1 MRPSCL
7 EQIATRN
14 AHGQLREPHTHHVA
28 RSQSPYASLPAI
40 VSSRCQL
47 CGKSVAFGHNVS
59 HSNRKTN
66 RRWLP
71 NVQKTSVL
79 VNGVSRR
86 IYACTRCIRTLRK
99 QTTS

>member
-1 MRPSCL
+1 
-7 EQIATRN
+7 
-14 AHGQLREPHTHHVA
+14 V
-28 RSQSPYASLPAI
+28 
-40 VSSRCQL
+40 V
-47 CGKSVAFGHNVS
+47 FGHNVS

-79 VNGVSRR
+79 VGGVQRR

-99 QTTS
+99 QTAA

>member
-1 MRPSCL
+1 MLTYPL
-7 EQIATRN
+7 T
-14 AHGQLREPHTHHVA
+14 
-28 RSQSPYASLPAI
+28 
-40 VSSRCQL
+40 VSSRCEL
-47 CGKSVAFGHNVS
+47 CGKGVAFGHNVS

-79 VNGVSRR
+79 VNGASRR

-99 QTTS
+99 QANA